1 MVFSSLVFLLI
12 FLPIVLLCYYICP
25 SKGRNLVLVLAS
37 IFFYAWGEPV
47 YVLLMVASVVFNYLG
62 GLFLGRMRSKGQLH
76 MGRGVLILNILGNLG
91 VLGVFKYGDFAIQ
104 NVNHVLG
111 SSIPLLELA
120 LPIGLSFYTFQALSY
135 IVDVYRGQ
143 VEPQKNFIRFATF
156 LMLFPQ
162 LIAGPI
168 VLYQTVEKD
177 LKERTVTLSD
187 FSDGAFRFS
196 VGLSKKVLIANQMGR
211 LFSET
216 LSLTNT
222 SVSLS
227 WLGAVAF
234 TLQIYFDFSGY
245 SDMAIGLGRMFGF
258 HFPENFRFPYMATSV
273 KDFWSRWH
281 ISLGSWFKNYLYIP
295 MGGNKKGVPRQILNL
310 FVVWLL
316 TGLWHGASWNFVVWG
331 LYFFVLLL
339 LEKFVLAKLL
349 KRLPKP
355 MQHIYSLLLILIG
368 WVIFSRDSLMEV
380 GAVLRQMVGIN
391 VPLWD
396 TQTLFLLRN
405 YMVILVLAT
414 ILCVDWKEKI
424 LYLAVWKRPDERVL
438 AVGKLFFMMAL
449 LILSMCFLIGDS
461 YNPFLYFRF

>member
-1 MVFSSLVFLLI
+1 
-12 FLPIVLLCYYICP
+12 
-25 SKGRNLVLVLAS
+25 
-37 IFFYAWGEPV
+37 
-47 YVLLMVASVVFNYLG
+47 
-62 GLFLGRMRSKGQLH
+62 
-76 MGRGVLILNILGNLG
+76 
-91 VLGVFKYGDFAIQ
+91 
-104 NVNHVLG
+104 
-111 SSIPLLELA
+111 
-120 LPIGLSFYTFQALSY
+120 
-135 IVDVYRGQ
+135 
-143 VEPQKNFIRFATF
+143 
-156 LMLFPQ
+156 MLFPQ

-168 VLYQTVEKD
+168 VPYQTVEKD

-196 VGLSKKVLIANQMGR
+196 VGLFKKVLIANQMGR

-258 HFPENFRFPYMATSV
+258 HFPENFRFPYMATTI

-368 WVIFSRDSLMEV
+368 WIIFSRDSLMEV
-380 GAVLRQMVGIN
+380 GTVLRQMVGVN